1 MERIGGVDKKLKME
15 DKKLDLNSIIGFI
28 LIFGILIW
36 IMYQNQ
42 PSEATIAAEKAK
54 KEKVEKQEKANQ
66 VVAPQAVAEPVIVAA
81 GDSLQLAK
89 AQKTLGS
96 FAYSA
101 TLPSAKE
108 GFTTIENELV
118 KLKIANKG
126 GYIVEATLKNFEK
139 FKKGSGQLVE
149 LIKDNNA
156 DLNIQLQTSDNRTL
170 NTKDLYFEPTL
181 TKVGENQMLSMKLKA
196 GANEFLE
203 YKYILKPNEY
213 MIGFD
218 LRSQGLNK
226 VLNTSKP
233 LDLEWSLKT
242 YRNEKSVSYE
252 NRYTEIYFEYE
263 DGKIDYVGQGNDK
276 EEDSNKT
283 TFVAFKQ
290 HFFSTILLTDKPFE
304 TSKLHSNNLVN
315 DETID
320 TVYTKQ
326 LKANLP
332 LAFSNG
338 EIDYKM
344 SWYFGPSDY
353 KTLKH
358 YDKNLEKV
366 IPLGWGIFGWI
377 NMFIFIPLFGFLST
391 TIGLSLGIA
400 IIIFTI
406 LIKIAMSPITFKSF
420 LSQAKMKVL
429 RPEITELGEKFKK
442 DPMKKQQETM
452 KLYNKAGVNP
462 MAGCIPAL
470 IQIPFMYA
478 SFQFF
483 PSAFELRQKGFL
495 WADDLS
501 SFDEVIKL
509 PFHIP
514 LYGDHISLFPVLA
527 SIAIFFYM
535 KMTSGDQQM
544 AAPQQEGMPDMAKMM
559 KIMIY
564 VSPIMMLFFFNSYGA
579 GLSLYNFISNLITI
593 GIMIVIKR
601 YFIDSDKIHAQI
613 QENKL
618 KEPKKQGKFQQKLQE
633 VMEQAE
639 AQKAKDKKK

>member
-1 MERIGGVDKKLKME
+1 MEEKKF
-15 DKKLDLNSIIGFI
+15 DLNSIIGFV

-42 PSEATIAAEKAK
+42 PDPKVIAAEKAK
-54 KEKVEKQEKANQ
+54 KEVALQQAKAKEL
-66 VVAPQAVAEPVIVAA
+66 ADKAVAKATVAVA
-81 GDSLQLAK
+81 TTGDSTQLAQL
-89 AQKTLGS
+89 QKTLGN

-101 TLPSAKE
+101 TLPSAKVD
-108 GFTTIENELV
+108 FTTIENDLV

-126 GYIVEATLKNFEK
+126 GYIVEATLKKFEK
-139 FKKGSGQLVE
+139 FKKGSGELVE

-156 DLNIQLQTSDNRTL
+156 DLNVQLLTNDNRTL
-170 NTKDLYFEPTL
+170 NTKDLFFEPTL
-181 TKVGENQMLSMKLKA
+181 TKSGEDQILSMKLKA

-203 YKYILKPNEY
+203 YKYILKPNDY
-213 MIGFD
+213 MVGFD
-218 LRSQGLNK
+218 IRSQGLNK

-233 LDLEWSLKT
+233 LDLEWNLKS
-242 YRNEKSVSYE
+242 YRNEKSISYE
-252 NRYTEIYFEYE
+252 NKYTEIYFEHK
-263 DGKIDYVGQGNDK
+263 DGKTDYAGLGEK
-276 EEDSNKT
+276 EEETLEKAT
-283 TFVAFKQ
+283 YVAFKQ
-290 HFFSTILLTDKPFE
+290 HFFTSILLTNTPFE
-304 TSKLHSNNLVN
+304 TAKLQSDNLVL
-315 DETID
+315 DEKVDSTF
-320 TVYTKQ
+320 TKQ
-326 LKANLP
+326 FKANIP

-338 EIDYKM
+338 EVDYKM

-353 KTLKH
+353 ETLKS
-358 YDKNLEKV
+358 YDKNLEQ
-366 IPLGWGIFGWI
+366 IITLGWGIIGWI
-377 NMFIFIPLFGFLST
+377 NRFIFIPLFGFLGSY
-391 TIGLSLGIA
+391 IAYGIA

-406 LIKIAMSPITFKSF
+406 LIKLAMSPITFKSF

-429 RPEITELGEKFKK
+429 RPEIAELGEKFKK

-470 IQIPFMYA
+470 IQMPFLMA

-483 PSAFELRQKGFL
+483 PSAFELRQKSFL

-501 SFDEVIKL
+501 SFDSVVKL

-514 LYGDHISLFPVLA
+514 LYGDHISLFPILA
-527 SIAIFFYM
+527 AIAIFFYM

-544 AAPQQEGMPDMAKMM
+544 ATPQQEGMPDMAKMM

-564 VSPIMMLFFFNSYGA
+564 VSPLMMLFFFNSYGA

-618 KEPKKQGKFQQKLQE
+618 KEPKKQGKFQRKLQE

-639 AQKAKDKKK
+639 AQKAQQKKK

>member
-1 MERIGGVDKKLKME
+1 MEE
-15 DKKLDLNSIIGFI
+15 KKLDLNSIIGFV

-36 IMYQNQ
+36 IMYQNK
-42 PSEATIAAEKAK
+42 PSEAAIAAEKAK
-54 KEKVEKQEKANQ
+54 KEKVEKQEKTSQ
-66 VVAPQAVAEPVIVAA
+66 VVADQVAATPEVIVA
-81 GDSLQLAK
+81 GDSTQLAQ

-101 TLPSAKE
+101 SLPSAKA

-126 GYIVEATLKNFEK
+126 GFIVEATLKKFEK

-156 DLNIQLQTSDNRTL
+156 NLNIQLITNDTLTL
-170 NTKDLYFEPTL
+170 NTKDLYFEPSVT
-181 TKVGENQMLSMKLKA
+181 TVGADQILSMKLKA
-196 GANEFLE
+196 GANEYLE
-203 YKYILKPNEY
+203 YKYILKPKEY
-213 MIGFD
+213 MVGFD

-226 VLNTSKP
+226 VLNTNKP
-233 LDLEWSLKT
+233 VDLDWNIKT

-252 NRYTEIYFEYE
+252 NRYTEIYFEHE
-263 DGKIDYVGQGNDK
+263 EGKIDYVGQGQEK
-276 EEDSNKT
+276 EENAEKAT
-283 TFVAFKQ
+283 YIAFKQ
-290 HFFSTILLTDKPFE
+290 HFFASILLTEKPF
-304 TSKLHSNNLVN
+304 TAAKLISNNLVN

-326 LKANLP
+326 MKASIP

-353 KTLKH
+353 KILKK
-358 YDKNLEKV
+358 YDKNLETI

-377 NMFIFIPLFGFLST
+377 NMFIFIPLFGFLT
-391 TIGLSLGIA
+391 TTLGLSLGIA

-564 VSPIMMLFFFNSYGA
+564 LSPIMMLFFFNSYGA

-593 GIMIVIKR
+593 GIMIVIKK
-601 YFIDSDKIHAQI
+601 YFIDSDKIHTQI